1 MNRSEFRARVANGL
15 LLDGATGS
23 NLMAAG
29 KPRGIPS
36 EDWVLENPHA
46 LHALQRAYV
55 EAGSDIVYA
64 PTFTATRA
72 YRDDDIVALN
82 RRLVEVCRE
91 GVGDSCLIGGDVTT
105 VTRPDYEY
113 GEMLDI
119 YREQMEALCEA
130 GVDAIAI
137 ETMMALPETMAA
149 LEAARSCGDIAVL
162 CSFSVSAD
170 GGLYFGGNVFEA
182 AQALEELGADA
193 VGVNCSAGPD
203 QLESV
208 IRNLRATVS
217 IPIIAKP
224 NAGMPVIDDLGNAIY
239 PMRPADFGV
248 RMKRL
253 LDAGATIVG
262 GCCGTTP
269 AHIASLREVLRP

>member
-1 MNRSEFRARVANGL
+1 MNRSEFRARVANGF

-72 YRDDDIVALN
+72 YRDDDVVTLN
-82 RRLVEVCRE
+82 RRLVEICRE

-113 GEMLDI
+113 AEMLDI
-119 YREQMEALCEA
+119 YREQIEALCEA
-130 GVDAIAI
+130 GCDAIVI

-149 LEAARSCGDIAVL
+149 LEAARKARFTESRSLRMKSGFLHHMSRKGDAVFVAPL
-162 CSFSVSAD
+162 THSVSK
-170 GGLYFGGNVFEA
+170 
-182 AQALEELGADA
+182 GA
-193 VGVNCSAGPD
+193 C
-203 QLESV
+203 
-208 IRNLRATVS
+208 
-217 IPIIAKP
+217 K
-224 NAGMPVIDDLGNAIY
+224 
-239 PMRPADFGV
+239 
-248 RMKRL
+248 
-253 LDAGATIVG
+253 
-262 GCCGTTP
+262 
-269 AHIASLREVLRP
+269 